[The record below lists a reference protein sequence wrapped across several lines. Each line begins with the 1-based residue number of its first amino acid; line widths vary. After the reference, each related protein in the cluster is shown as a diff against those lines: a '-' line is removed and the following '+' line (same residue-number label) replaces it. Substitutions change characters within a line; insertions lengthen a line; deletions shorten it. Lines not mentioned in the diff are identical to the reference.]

1 MIYAYMLKQSLSGTN
16 ELSMCDLRFI
26 VETPCQNMFP
36 QCLISNDVTLISYK
50 HVSRFIIV
58 FILLPQ
64 RVLTV
69 RLKEAKS
76 LEYSTNAEYNPFL
89 LH

>member
-1 MIYAYMLKQSLSGTN
+1 MLKESLSGTK
-16 ELSMCDLRFI
+16 ECSMCDLRFL
-26 VETPCQNMFP
+26 VETQCGHLFR
-36 QCLISNDVTLISYK
+36 QCLISNDVTLTSYK
-50 HVSRFIIV
+50 HVSRFISV

-64 RVLTV
+64 RMLTV

-76 LEYSTNAEYNPFL
+76 LEYSTNAEYNPFS

>member
-16 ELSMCDLRFI
+16 EFSMCDLRFL
-26 VETPCQNMFP
+26 VQTPCESLFP
-36 QCLISNDVTLISYK
+36 QCLINNDVTLTSYK
-50 HVSRFIIV
+50 HVSRFISV

-64 RVLTV
+64 RMLTV

-76 LEYSTNAEYNPFL
+76 LEYSTNAEYTPIS